1 MQGEIDL
8 LNDVINAKKQ
18 RSHRSHYIAQTF
30 ILVLV
35 RMPRKLT
42 AIVGDFGLA
51 AEIPARAAGR
61 LPQVMIVIVMKTRWM
76 MMLIVIMMKLEDV
89 MHCIDKQI
97 YKFCVSPQG
106 NVCDLSGSSWLCSWI
121 FFRALCRFV
130 TAVLFANL
138 YRDHLYFATSVKSIK
153 GSPSSPLMLHH

>member
-1 MQGEIDL
+1 MAIQGEIDL

-61 LPQVMIVIVMKTRWM
+61 LPQVMIIIVIKTRWMM
-76 MMLIVIMMKLEDV
+76 MMLIVIMMRLEDV
-89 MHCIDKQI
+89 MHCSDPK
-97 YKFCVSPQG
+97 
-106 NVCDLSGSSWLCSWI
+106 
-121 FFRALCRFV
+121 
-130 TAVLFANL
+130 
-138 YRDHLYFATSVKSIK
+138 YF
-153 GSPSSPLMLHH
+153 